1 MSYFEQL
8 LTGKDNQTHDIARWS
23 WALSFILLAIVALW
37 QVIHSNAIS
46 LRELA
51 ESIGLIS
58 GAHSAAILAK
68 KDTEPVEV
76 K

>member
-58 GAHSAAILAK
+58 GAHSAAIWAK